1 MTHLFT
7 FIALDIARSR
17 EAEAREMRLVRQ
29 LAASD
34 PDARRNPLR
43 RGLAMTLA
51 AVSRSSA
58 RAARRLDDGAISPAR

>member
-34 PDARRNPLR
+34 PDARPNPLR